1 MCAVLE
7 YTNQNGINKERVWRS
22 DNTRKF
28 FALIKCYVQF
38 EGERHFRLIEKP
50 SKRPATFNECYR
62 FAQKLKGEYGS
73 NLKHM
78 IAWDLDKLKGISTK
92 LTKIE

>member
-7 YTNQNGINKERVWRS
+7 YSNRNGMNKERVWNS

-28 FALIKCYVQF
+28 SALIKCYVQF
-38 EGERHFRLIEKP
+38 DGDYHLRVIEKP

-62 FAQKLKGEYGS
+62 FAQKLKAEYGV
-73 NLKHM
+73 NLKQM
-78 IAWDLDKLKGISTK
+78 IIWDLDKLKGSSTGFSNK
-92 LTKIE
+92 

>member
-7 YTNQNGINKERVWRS
+7 YTNRNGIHRQRVWTS

-28 FALIKCYVQF
+28 SALIKCYVQYD
-38 EGERHFRLIEKP
+38 GNHHLQVIEKP

-62 FAQKLKGEYGS
+62 FAQKLKDEYGA
-73 NLKHM
+73 NLKQM
-78 IAWDLDKLKGISTK
+78 IIWDLDKLKESSTWFMNS
-92 LTKIE
+92 